1 MAILLFVLLA
11 WSLAVHGLF
20 SRLPPRTWTVQIE
33 RQSNV
38 PENPKP
44 WSESHGLHR
53 RQEAESDAFTP
64 CGDEQN
70 RCSKLGHPVGFRKC
84 LVICQIDNW
93 PLL

>member
-20 SRLPPRTWTVQIE
+20 SRLPPRTWTVRME
-33 RQSNV
+33 RQSII
-38 PENPKP
+38 PEIPKP

-53 RQEAESDAFTP
+53 RQEGEPNAFTP

-70 RCSKLGHPVGFRKC
+70 RCSRLGHPVGFRKW
-84 LVICQIDNW
+84 LVIRQIDD
-93 PLL
+93 